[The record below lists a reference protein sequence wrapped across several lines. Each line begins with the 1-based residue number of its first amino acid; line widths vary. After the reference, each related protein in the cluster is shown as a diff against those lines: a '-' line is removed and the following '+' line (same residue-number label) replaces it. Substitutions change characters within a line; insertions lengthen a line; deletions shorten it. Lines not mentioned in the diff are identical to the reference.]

1 MDEKL
6 LEGNLRYL
14 KGMVE
19 FLSACLQVRN
29 RTDAELET
37 TCDKTF
43 DHPHNYCCMADNGGG
58 MYHSDCRKII
68 EGCFT
73 RVFSLALR
81 GPAIPLHDILASED
95 RRRVLYTLSLA
106 ERRRLKDAMKVE
118 YRRLISFLTRTRL
131 DITMLQK
138 EYEAAGHLAELIT
151 PIQRLPV
158 ELLIFTFSFIP
169 GGENEKFGTLLQT
182 CRRWRDIVYSI
193 RGPLR
198 LTTWT
203 SVDRVKT
210 ILDRDPGTLSVT
222 IDPSMDASDVLL
234 DSSIYAGL
242 ALGLSISTSR
252 WRTLKILSL
261 PDPQQA
267 DHFFGEHSQVGSLL
281 PLNLNQLRSL
291 SILLHH
297 DPSPFLDLLLP
308 SISPMTSVQLTNM
321 HLCSSQAILYFAQPH
336 CTHVFNSLTSFK
348 CSLRGMSDTIDILP
362 HFWQLESLDV
372 SNLCFPAYGPDVE
385 LPLTRTLRQMSLHVV
400 PLSWMK
406 HRTFP
411 QLESCMIISPPP
423 SDTIE
428 NIHIP
433 TLRTLTLHSPQWG
446 ISRGNHQLF
455 RLCGAVQNGGIGH
468 LLSLHLYLTCST
480 ELLLGA
486 LCFMV
491 ELKEL
496 ILSLDHPT
504 VLGRRFF
511 LGLLPRSTRSDGGHE
526 GVRNGENQLSACPSL
541 EVLGL
546 KYRRWFRSSELN
558 NMLLLVA
565 TVGVKREASRGIKI
579 WVDKGVRGERRV
591 EVVDGRVSA
600 YTLRDLDCIRHD
612 SQVLNKAADD
622 IARASLAILNSTCTT
637 FRDPETIAYLSPTV
651 YPSLFPWLRISTLAA
666 QMDYSRLLK
675 LLPHL
680 EHLEQLSIPKLFC
693 KSPMPGLSLFQTL
706 KRMHLGATTLHW
718 MTGCTFFQLED
729 CRIDKIDDT
738 GLSTPQSIRMPAC
751 TSLSISPSSVR
762 VLDAFSLS
770 QLHHLHL
777 SMPGDGSATRG
788 WGEGLYG
795 LMRQFNLRSA
805 CFQGFDSPLVLRSA
819 LAVQNELEVLEIMY
833 NKPIIV
839 SDLSDLFTVLTEP
852 NKMGAANTSGNSRG
866 GPRSGRRNQDTNRRL
881 PLCPDL
887 KALKI
892 KLCDIEP
899 SLQPGMIQVGR
910 RFLTRQK
917 RKHLGCCQFW
927 WEKDEWNGTPPTEF
941 YWVDPV

>member
-1 MDEKL
+1 M
-6 LEGNLRYL
+6 
-14 KGMVE
+14 
-19 FLSACLQVRN
+19 
-29 RTDAELET
+29 T
-37 TCDKTF
+37 
-43 DHPHNYCCMADNGGG
+43 HNGGG
-58 MYHSDCRKII
+58 KYHSDCRKII

-81 GPAIPLHDILASED
+81 RPVIPLQDILASED

-118 YRRLISFLTRTRL
+118 YRRLISFLTWVRL
-131 DITMLQK
+131 DITMLQR

-182 CRRWRDIVYSI
+182 CRRWRDIIYSI
-193 RGPLR
+193 WGPLR

-210 ILDRDPGTLSVT
+210 ILDRDHGTLSVT
-222 IDPSMDASDVLL
+222 IDPSTDASDVPL
-234 DSSIYAGL
+234 DSPMYAGL
-242 ALGLSISTSR
+242 ALALSTSTSR

-267 DHFFGEHSQVGSLL
+267 DHFFGEHSQVRSIL

-321 HLCSSQAILYFAQPH
+321 HLCSSQAILYFTQPH

-348 CSLRGMSDTIDILP
+348 CSLTRMNDTIDILP

-372 SNLCFPAYGPDVE
+372 SNLCFPTYGPDVE
-385 LPLTRTLRQMSLHVV
+385 LPLTKTLRQMSLQTV
-400 PLSWMK
+400 PLSWMN

-411 QLESCMIISPPP
+411 QLESCTIVSPPP
-423 SDTIE
+423 SDIIE

-433 TLRTLTLHSPQWG
+433 TLRTLSLHSPQWG
-446 ISRGNHQLF
+446 KSRGNHQLF
-455 RLCGAVQNGGIGH
+455 RLCGAVQSGGISH
-468 LLSLHLYLTCST
+468 LMSLHLHLTCST
-480 ELLLGA
+480 GLLLGA

-526 GVRNGENQLSACPSL
+526 GVRNGENQLAACPSL

-565 TVGVKREASRGIKI
+565 MVSVKREESRGIKV

-591 EVVDGRVSA
+591 EVVDGRVSGL
-600 YTLRDLDCIRHD
+600 TLHSLGCIRHT
-612 SQVLNKAADD
+612 QVTNEAAEH
-622 IARASLAILNSTCTT
+622 IAKASLAVLNPMPVT
-637 FRDPETIAYLSPTV
+637 FRHPEIITYLSPTV
-651 YPSLFPWLRISTLAA
+651 YPSLFPWLRMSTFATP
-666 QMDYSRLLK
+666 MDHKILLK
-675 LLPHL
+675 LFPHL
-680 EHLEQLSIPKLFC
+680 EHLEQLSIPKPISL
-693 KSPMPGLSLFQTL
+693 SPFQML
-706 KRMHLGATTLHW
+706 MRMRLGEARLHW
-718 MTGCTFFQLED
+718 MTGCTFFRLEK
-729 CRIDKIDDT
+729 CQIDKIDDA

-751 TSLSISPSSVR
+751 TSLSISPSSSR
-762 VLDAFSLS
+762 VLDAFDLS

-777 SMPGDGSATRG
+777 SRPGDSRATRR
-788 WGEGLYG
+788 WGKGLYRS
-795 LMRQFNLRSA
+795 MRQFNLRSA
-805 CFQGFDSPLVLRSA
+805 CFQGLYSPLVLRNA
-819 LAVQNELEVLEIMY
+819 LAMQNELEVLEIIY
-833 NKPIIV
+833 NKPATM
-839 SDLSDLFTVLTEP
+839 SDLSYLFNVLTKP
-852 NKMGAANTSGNSRG
+852 NNMGTTNTSGNSRG
-866 GPRSGRRNQDTNRRL
+866 GPRSGRRNRDANRRL

-887 KALKI
+887 KALEI
-892 KLCDIEP
+892 KLCGGAP
-899 SLQPGMIQVGR
+899 SAESGLIQVAC
-910 RFLTRQK
+910 RFHRK
-917 RKHLGCCQFW
+917 RKEHLDRRGFW
-927 WEKDEWNGTPPTEF
+927 SENEWNGTQSWQFCWYDSDRSSQSPF
-941 YWVDPV
+941 LLL